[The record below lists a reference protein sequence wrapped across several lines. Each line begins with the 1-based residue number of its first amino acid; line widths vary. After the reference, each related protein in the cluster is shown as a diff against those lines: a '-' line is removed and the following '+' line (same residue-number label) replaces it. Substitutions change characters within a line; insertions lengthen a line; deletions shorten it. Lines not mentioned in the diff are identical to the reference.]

1 MYQIRLI
8 GRVQSLK
15 LVLPQSVEWGNITQD
30 IRLVCVEIYLFTGL
44 VQEAKIA
51 HLPIP
56 PQKWSSKY
64 FLCKFQTSINQLN
77 RYIKKKEWI

>member
-1 MYQIRLI
+1 MYQTRLI

-30 IRLVCVEIYLFTGL
+30 IRLACVEIYLFTGL

-51 HLPIP
+51 HSPIP
-56 PQKWSSKY
+56 RQKWSSKY
-64 FLCKFQTSINQLN
+64 LICKFQTSMCNM
-77 RYIKKKEWI
+77 E